1 MKTVDKI
8 TNTSSQNVL
17 EINATTQIKFLIPRE
32 IYVSS
37 KKDNMVLVS
46 LDW

>member
-8 TNTSSQNVL
+8 TNTSSQNVP
-17 EINATTQIKFLIPRE
+17 ETNATTQTRFLIPRE
-32 IYVSS
+32 IYISS